1 MTIGGGG
8 DEAVPHRPLLDQMS
22 GDAVQMRGHLGR
34 GQAGKPALDIGKT
47 QNVQPAGVHDV
58 LAAVGEGEEPH
69 VERQRR
75 RGQAGPWIDHLL
87 RRLPVDRERPR
98 YPDDGAHRL
107 DHEPQPHRGWQRPGQ
122 EVRDEHPTGALS
134 HRSSGARPVP
144 GLLEGVG
151 RELGGVAHFGRSDDQ
166 LRTRAHVGELRVQ
179 VADGEA
185 ETAVHPLDGLDCAQS
200 APQRTEQPGPV
211 ELGGLVVQQLDG
223 VQTRRVAHSC
233 LVNRT
238 KVSVSPRTIR
248 LVAAEVVL
256 TADEARRIA
265 LRAQALLGVRSRRG
279 DVSGLLREL
288 GAVQLDTISVLARS
302 HELVPYA
309 RLGAIGRPAV
319 ELAYWGH
326 RPARAFEYWSH
337 AACVLPTE
345 EWPYFAFRRR
355 AIRDRGRRWHR
366 LSEQTCAE
374 VLIRLKAEG
383 PMTATDLG
391 GAKAGGEWW
400 DWSDVKIA
408 VEWLLDIGEVICV
421 ERRGWRR
428 VYDLPERV
436 LPPGLLGQ
444 DPDDEECLTRLVG
457 FAGQAL
463 GVAAIGD
470 LADYHRLKQVDVKRV
485 VGGSGLV
492 PVQVAG
498 WLNGMAW
505 ADPGALA
512 APVRGR
518 HRTTLLSP
526 FDSLIWDRRRT
537 SRIFGFDHR
546 LEAYTPAP
554 KRVHGYFT
562 MPLLTGG
569 RLVGRVDPK
578 RSGRTLVARQL
589 SMDSSA
595 AIEPMAGAL
604 IETATW
610 VGCDNVVVERV
621 TPELHAA
628 PLRALLS

>member
-1 MTIGGGG
+1 
-8 DEAVPHRPLLDQMS
+8 
-22 GDAVQMRGHLGR
+22 
-34 GQAGKPALDIGKT
+34 
-47 QNVQPAGVHDV
+47 
-58 LAAVGEGEEPH
+58 
-69 VERQRR
+69 
-75 RGQAGPWIDHLL
+75 
-87 RRLPVDRERPR
+87 
-98 YPDDGAHRL
+98 
-107 DHEPQPHRGWQRPGQ
+107 
-122 EVRDEHPTGALS
+122 
-134 HRSSGARPVP
+134 
-144 GLLEGVG
+144 
-151 RELGGVAHFGRSDDQ
+151 
-166 LRTRAHVGELRVQ
+166 
-179 VADGEA
+179 
-185 ETAVHPLDGLDCAQS
+185 
-200 APQRTEQPGPV
+200 
-211 ELGGLVVQQLDG
+211 
-223 VQTRRVAHSC
+223 
-233 LVNRT
+233 
-238 KVSVSPRTIR
+238 VSVSPRTIR

-309 RLGAIGRPAV
+309 RLGAIGRAAV

-463 GVAAIGD
+463 GVATIGD

-589 SMDSSA
+589 SMNSSA

-604 IETATW
+604 IEAAAW